1 MGGLDVWCTVE
12 NTLFKELSNSDRAC
26 GMMQDKVAAG
36 KLGLKTGE
44 GFFSYP
50 EGIREQVKNDF
61 NRRLIIQLKASRNY
75 T

>member
-1 MGGLDVWCTVE
+1 
-12 NTLFKELSNSDRAC
+12 
-26 GMMQDKVAAG
+26 MMQDKVAAG

-50 EGIREQVKNDF
+50 EEIREQVKNDF